1 MFFRHETPTRLRKLE
16 GDTHR
21 YRVIIERSLYAHF
34 HMGRDLERKV
44 GAYEGRIKDL
54 EKNIC
59 ILLVNL
65 TGFKLLC
72 GIWRIKTASMKIVS
86 RRLQKLP

>member
-1 MFFRHETPTRLRKLE
+1 
-16 GDTHR
+16 
-21 YRVIIERSLYAHF
+21 
-34 HMGRDLERKV
+34 MGRDLERKI
-44 GAYEGRIKDL
+44 GAYAGRIKDL

-72 GIWRIKTASMKIVS
+72 GMWRIKTASEDRFQKIAEAALTKWNDTS
-86 RRLQKLP
+86 MSFQLMENRIHEN